1 MKKTITPA
9 DRIREREEERER
21 ERLKEEA
28 LNELYADKESDIS
41 SDIKSDNVND
51 IKNDVSSVKTNDN
64 ESAITSDIISDIDS
78 AMLKP
83 KKQPKYT
90 DLHERRTHYLTKENV
105 EFIEHLY
112 DKYNQDKSETVNRA
126 LMLYKKMLKKP
137 PKNGK

>member
-1 MKKTITPA
+1 VGRKTVGEKVRGAAQYFEVNSDIIP
-9 DRIREREEERER
+9 
-21 ERLKEEA
+21 
-28 LNELYADKESDIS
+28 DKESAIA
-41 SDIKSDNVND
+41 SDINSDVSSDNVSD
-51 IKNDVSSVKTNDN
+51 KTNDN
-64 ESAITSDIISDIDS
+64 RNDNASNNNSDIISDIDS